1 MFYKYNYDNF
11 PLVYV
16 EFNNNIIDNN
26 NLNLFLEEWDNI
38 YKTNKEFTLIFNT
51 ININIQLD
59 LMTHSFT
66 IINFIKKIKTYK
78 PLLQK
83 SIIIVQNDF
92 IKNILYYIF
101 QIQSPVCITYITKNN
116 NIDDM
121 LKQINFSEEW
131 YSNSDTVKI
140 NI

>member
-11 PLVYV
+11 PIVYV
-16 EFNNNIIDNN
+16 NFNNSIINED

-38 YKTNKEFTLIFNT
+38 YKKNKEFTLIFNT
-51 ININIQLD
+51 ININIQMD
-59 LMTHSFT
+59 LMFHSLT
-66 IINFIKKIKTYK
+66 IIKFIKKIKTYK
-78 PLLQK
+78 PLLNK
-83 SIIIVQNDF
+83 SIIIVQNNF

-101 QIQSPVCITYITKNN
+101 QIQSPVCITYITKNT

-121 LKQINFSEEW
+121 LKNIDFSEEW

-140 NI
+140 KI

>member
-1 MFYKYNYDNF
+1 MFYKYNYAKF
-11 PLVYV
+11 PIVYV
-16 EFNNNIIDNN
+16 DFNNNIINEN

-38 YKTNKEFTLIFNT
+38 YKKNKEFTLIFNT
-51 ININIQLD
+51 TNINIQLD

-78 PLLQK
+78 PLLKK
-83 SIIIVQNDF
+83 SIIIVQNNF

-121 LKQINFSEEW
+121 LKKIDFSEEW